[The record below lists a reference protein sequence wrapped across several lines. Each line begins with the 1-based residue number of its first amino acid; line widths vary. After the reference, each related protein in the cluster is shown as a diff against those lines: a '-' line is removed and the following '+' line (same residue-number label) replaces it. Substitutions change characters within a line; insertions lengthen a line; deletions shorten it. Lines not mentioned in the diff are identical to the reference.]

1 MTTERAYV
9 ADLTAITQFLPAL
22 RSAALPAAELDALV
36 GNVDSLLLVHGE
48 LLGRLEAAG
57 DSVVGFA
64 HAFCSI
70 TPFLRMYSIYC
81 ARYGAVVGAVNA
93 AAVNAAAL
101 AALEEARGE
110 RLDSLLVK
118 PVQRICKYPLFFGEL
133 LKALP
138 ADCAERPQLQA
149 VAEQVRQMGE
159 EVNGRVKEAD
169 QEALKLKLY
178 DELGAPQAARRPR
191 ALSPTRRLVAQAD
204 VRLARADVRAAGRRR
219 RHRLALF
226 SDVLL
231 VARPTRKIAPLAKGA
246 SRRSSCGQ
254 CSRCSA
260 AASPPTAA
268 ASARPLV

>member
-1 MTTERAYV
+1 MLREIVTTERAYV

-118 PVQRICKYPLFFGEL
+118 PVQRICKYPSSS
-133 LKALP
+133 AS
-138 ADCAERPQLQA
+138 C
-149 VAEQVRQMGE
+149 
-159 EVNGRVKEAD
+159 
-169 QEALKLKLY
+169 
-178 DELGAPQAARRPR
+178 
-191 ALSPTRRLVAQAD
+191 
-204 VRLARADVRAAGRRR
+204 
-219 RHRLALF
+219 
-226 SDVLL
+226 
-231 VARPTRKIAPLAKGA
+231 
-246 SRRSSCGQ
+246 SRRC
-254 CSRCSA
+254 
-260 AASPPTAA
+260 PPTAP
-268 ASARPLV
+268 SARSCRRWPSRCGRWARRSTAG